1 MAQGMTEFVPVNF
14 QDQYFSI
21 LNCYIQTVLLDY
33 RFRVKSYEEIQSEY
47 FSKINEEK
55 DKITKA
61 QIKAKQ
67 ETSEPTLAKSRS

>member
-1 MAQGMTEFVPVNF
+1 MAQGMAEFVPVNF

-21 LNCYIQTVLLDY
+21 LNCYIQSVLLDY
-33 RFRVKSYEEIQSEY
+33 RFRVKSYEQIQNEY
-47 FSKINEEK
+47 FSKSNEEK

-67 ETSEPTLAKSRS
+67 DSGEQTL